1 MASIKSQMTL
11 NDGMSSVLKKIT
23 AALDT
28 TLNAFEQVQM
38 ASGNA
43 VDVANIEAARAA
55 LVEAN
60 REVDDMAEGY
70 RQAKEQEDKLNSS
83 INAGT
88 SAMDGMLKKVTSMV
102 AAYMSLSK
110 VKGWVTDSLSAADTQ
125 IDAQIQLRTVM
136 GNMGTLDYYDDVL
149 TKASEIQGKGIYGDE
164 AMIAG
169 AAELST
175 YFSDGQAI
183 LSMMDTLS
191 NYAMGM
197 SGGGELD
204 PTAMVDYATGI
215 GKIMS
220 GSYDAMTKKGF
231 EFSDNQKAIIEGTA
245 TQAQIVEELGAEYL
259 GLSHDMQAA
268 AVIGSVIDEGWAGL
282 YETMSSTP
290 RAQLISLNNT
300 LGDIKETVGAGIYP
314 AILNFASV
322 VSTYFPQ
329 IQSAANGFAAAIGWI
344 ITMLTGALELALSFG
359 SFVSDNWSILEP
371 IVWGLVGALIA
382 YNAVSLITNAL
393 NAAHATSMAVKAA
406 AEMMSTGATF
416 AATAAQY
423 GLNAA
428 LMACPVTWIVV
439 AVLALV
445 VAIVALCNWIAK
457 TTGVAATGFGVITGG
472 INVAIQ
478 AVKNAALVVANVAL
492 GIWNA
497 LGAVCSNIG
506 TAFHNVIANVQGWFY
521 GLLSTALTVVAG
533 ICEALNKLP
542 FVEFD
547 YSGII
552 NKADEYAAKS
562 AEAYGSKEEY
572 TSVADAFSEGFN
584 TFDTFT
590 DGWASEAFQAGA
602 AWGDGIADKVGGLF
616 SFDTGSLEDYTGD
629 YNTGLGYDLN
639 GIADDTGSIAD
650 STGGIA
656 DSLDVSN
663 EQLEYLRDIAERDA
677 INRFTTAE
685 VKIDMTGM
693 TTQSRWA
700 LENSG
705 PSGFVVCIFPLFPL
719 CYSSSVPLIKS
730 SIRAALSCLM
740 LSVRWPYLSR
750 VKAAVACPKLHWMVF
765 ISSPARM
772 AFTV

>member
-1 MASIKSQMTL
+1 MASIKSQMVL
-11 NDGMSSVLKKIT
+11 NDGMSRVLNKIT
-23 AALDT
+23 NALDI
-28 TLNAFEQVQM
+28 TLQSFEQVQR
-38 ASGNA
+38 ASGQA
-43 VDVANIEAARAA
+43 LDTSQIEAARRG

-60 REVDDMAEGY
+60 SEIRDMEDYFRNAKNREDE
-70 RQAKEQEDKLNSS
+70 LNQS
-83 INAGT
+83 IRAGT
-88 SAMDGMLKKVTSMV
+88 SAAGGLLKKVTSIA
-102 AAYMSLSK
+102 AAYLSISSIKNLATGSL
-110 VKGWVTDSLSAADTQ
+110 TAADTQ
-125 IDAQIQLRTVM
+125 IGAQVQLKTVM
-136 GNMGTLDYYDDVL
+136 GNMGSLDYYDQIVE
-149 TKASEIQGKGIYGDE
+149 KASSIQGNGIYGDE

-169 AAELST
+169 AAELAT
-175 YFSDGQAI
+175 YFKDGNAI

-197 SGGGELD
+197 SGGGALD
-204 PTAMVDYATGI
+204 TTAMVDYATGI

-231 EFSDNQKAIIEGTA
+231 EFSDAQKAIIEGTA
-245 TQAQIVEELGAEYL
+245 TQQQIVAELGADYL
-259 GLSHDMQAA
+259 DLSSDMQAA
-268 AVIGSVIDEGWAGL
+268 AVIANVIDEGWAGL

-290 RAQLISLNNT
+290 EGQLISFNNT
-300 LGDIKETVGAGIYP
+300 LGDIKETIGAGIYP
-314 AILNFASV
+314 AVLNFVSA
-322 VSTYFPQ
+322 VSTNFPQ
-329 IQSAANGFAAAIGWI
+329 IQSAADGFASAIGWI
-344 ITMLTGALELALSFG
+344 ITMLTNALELALSFG

-371 IVWGLVGALIA
+371 IVWGLVAALIA

-393 NAAHATSMAVKAA
+393 NAAHATSMAAKAA

-428 LMACPVTWIVV
+428 LLACPVTWIVV

-457 TTGVAATGFGVITGG
+457 TTGVAQTGFGVITGG

-492 GIWNA
+492 GIWSA

-521 GLLSTALTVVAG
+521 GLLATALTVVEG
-533 ICEALNKLP
+533 ICAALNKLP

-547 YSGII
+547 YSGISA
-552 NKADEYAAKS
+552 KADEYAAKS
-562 AEAYGSKEEY
+562 AEAYGSTEDY
-572 TSVADAFSEGFN
+572 TSVADAFSNGFN

-602 AWGDGIADKVGGLF
+602 AWGDGVADKVGGLF
-616 SFDTGSLEDYTGD
+616 SYDTGTLDDYT
-629 YNTGLGYDLN
+629 NGLGYDLG

-650 STGGIA
+650 STGGMA
-656 DSLDVSN
+656 DALDVSN

-685 VKIDMTGM
+685 VKIDITGM
-693 TTQSRWA
+693 TNKIDGNADLDGVLTTLTDGFAEA
-700 LENSG
+700 L
-705 PSGFVVCIFPLFPL
+705 VT
-719 CYSSSVPLIKS
+719 
-730 SIRAALSCLM
+730 AAEG
-740 LSVRWPYLSR
+740 V
-750 VKAAVACPKLHWMVF
+750 HE
-765 ISSPARM
+765 
-772 AFTV
+772 

>member
-1 MASIKSQMTL
+1 MATIKSQMTL

-28 TLNAFEQVQM
+28 TLSAFEQVQM

-43 VDVANIEAARAA
+43 VDAANIEAARAA

-70 RQAKEQEDKLNSS
+70 RKAKEQEDKLNSS

-102 AAYMSLSK
+102 AAYMSVSK
-110 VKGWVTDSLSAADTQ
+110 VKDLVTDSLSAADTQ
-125 IDAQIQLRTVM
+125 IDAQIQLKTVM
-136 GNMGTLDYYDDVL
+136 SNMGTLDYYDDVL
-149 TKASEIQGKGIYGDE
+149 TKASEIQSKGIYGDE

-169 AAELST
+169 AGELST
-175 YFSDGQAI
+175 YFSDGEAI

-204 PTAMVDYATGI
+204 TTAMVDYATGI

-231 EFSDNQKAIIEGTA
+231 EFSDGQKAIIEGTA

-259 GLSHDMQAA
+259 GLSQDMQAA
-268 AVIGSVIDEGWAGL
+268 AVIGNVIDEGWAGL

-322 VSTYFPQ
+322 VSNQFPQ
-329 IQSAANGFAAAIGWI
+329 IQNAANGFAAAIGWI
-344 ITMLTGALELALSFG
+344 ITMLTGALELALNFG

-382 YNAVSLITNAL
+382 YNAVSLITSAL
-393 NAAHATSMAVKAA
+393 NAAHATSVTVKAA

-445 VAIVALCNWIAK
+445 VAIVALCNWIAQ
-457 TTGVAATGFGVITGG
+457 TTGVAQTGFGVITGG

-492 GIWNA
+492 GIWSA

-521 GLLSTALTVVAG
+521 GLLATALTVVEG
-533 ICEALNKLP
+533 ICAALNKLP

-547 YSGII
+547 YSGITS
-552 NKADEYAAKS
+552 KADEYAAKS
-562 AEAYGSKEEY
+562 AEAYGSTEEY
-572 TSVADAFSEGFN
+572 TSIADAFSEGFN

-602 AWGDGIADKVGGLF
+602 AWGDGVADKVGGLF
-616 SFDTGSLEDYTGD
+616 SFDTGNLEDYTGD
-629 YNTGLGYDLN
+629 YNTGLGYDLS
-639 GIADDTGSIAD
+639 GIADDTGNIAD

-656 DSLDVSN
+656 DSLDVST
-663 EQLEYLRDIAERDA
+663 EELEYLRDIAERDA

-693 TTQSRWA
+693 TNKIDGGADLDGVIRELTDGFTEA
-700 LENSG
+700 L
-705 PSGFVVCIFPLFPL
+705 LT
-719 CYSSSVPLIKS
+719 
-730 SIRAALSCLM
+730 AAEG
-740 LSVRWPYLSR
+740 VH
-750 VKAAVACPKLHWMVF
+750 A
-765 ISSPARM
+765 
-772 AFTV
+772 